1 MTLDRALSQSFV
13 QRNLVMKSLF
23 AMFGIGMSALAI
35 AACATD
41 DPTTADSGD
50 PGPETVAGVIAANPG
65 ATQVG
70 PNEVQ
75 LDDGVI
81 VTVPSAAG
89 AIHPDTVSGCKN
101 GDLCLFED
109 SGFDGAKLQLS
120 GPCRTVDLTK
130 RFRAVGVP
138 WSNAASSIDNP
149 APGRGPARFYNN
161 GHLVL
166 ALNKGHYLRD
176 LSQDTSADGGNAN
189 DKIDSVQLCP

>member
-1 MTLDRALSQSFV
+1 MI
-13 QRNLVMKSLF
+13 
-23 AMFGIGMSALAI
+23 GIGMSALAI
-35 AACATD
+35 AACAAD

-75 LDDGVI
+75 LDDGVT
-81 VTVPSAAG
+81 VVVPSAAG
-89 AIHPDTVSGCKN
+89 AIHPDSASGRCKDGN
-101 GDLCLFED
+101 LCLFVD
-109 SGFDGAKLQLS
+109 SNFNGSKLELS
-120 GPCRTVDLTK
+120 GACRRVDLTR

-149 APGRGPARFYNN
+149 APGSGPARFYNN
-161 GHLVL
+161 GHFVL
-166 ALNKGHYLRD
+166 SLNKGHYLKD